1 MKYLYLTR
9 HAKSSWDN
17 PGLADIDRPLNGRG
31 KKAAPLMGKLIVDRG
46 ENPELLISSPAN
58 RAFSTAKEFAKE
70 MGCAETNI
78 IVNRAIYGA
87 GAQQLLNL
95 VQDVDDLYNS
105 IMLFGHNPTFT
116 SFCNMLSGENI
127 LNIVTCGV
135 VRIDFEFSSWK
146 NIDFNSG
153 RMIYYEYPK
162 KYTDTQ

>member
-1 MKYLYLTR
+1 MKNLYLTR
-9 HAKSSWDN
+9 HAKSSWGN

-31 KKAAPLMGKLIVDRG
+31 KEAAPLMGKLIVDKG
-46 ENPELLISSPAN
+46 EKPELLISSPAN
-58 RAFSTAKEFAKE
+58 RAFSTAKVFASA
-70 MGCAETNI
+70 MGLHETDVLI
-78 IVNRAIYGA
+78 KDTIYGA
-87 GAQQLLNL
+87 GVHQLLNL

-116 SFCNMLSGENI
+116 SFGNMVSGENI
-127 LNIVTCGV
+127 MNIVTCGV

>member
-1 MKYLYLTR
+1 MKNLYLTR
-9 HAKSSWDN
+9 HAKSSWGN

-31 KKAAPLMGKLIVDRG
+31 KKSAPLIGKLISERG
-46 ENPELLISSPAN
+46 EKPELLISSPAN
-58 RAFSTAKEFAKE
+58 RAFSTAKAFAKE
-70 MGCAETNI
+70 MGYAETDI
-78 IVNRAIYGA
+78 IVNRAIYGV

-95 VQDVDDLYNS
+95 VKDLDDLYNS

>member
-1 MKYLYLTR
+1 MKNLYLTR
-9 HAKSSWDN
+9 HAKSSWGN
-17 PGLADIDRPLNGRG
+17 PGLADIDRPLNSRG
-31 KKAAPLMGKLIVDRG
+31 KKAAPSMGKLIMDKG
-46 ENPELLISSPAN
+46 EKPELLISSPAN
-58 RAFSTAKEFAKE
+58 RAFSTAKVFASA
-70 MGCAETNI
+70 MGLHETDVLI
-78 IVNRAIYGA
+78 KDTIYGA
-87 GAQQLLNL
+87 GVHQLLNL

-116 SFCNMLSGENI
+116 SFGNMVSGENI
-127 LNIVTCGV
+127 MNIVTCGV

>member
-1 MKYLYLTR
+1 MKNLYLTR
-9 HAKSSWDN
+9 HAKSSWGN

-31 KKAAPLMGKLIVDRG
+31 KKAAPLMGKLIVDKG

>member
-1 MKYLYLTR
+1 MKNLYLTR
-9 HAKSSWDN
+9 HAKSSWGN

-31 KKAAPLMGKLIVDRG
+31 KKAAPLMGKLIVDKG
-46 ENPELLISSPAN
+46 EKPELLISSPAN

>member
-1 MKYLYLTR
+1 MKNLYLTR
-9 HAKSSWDN
+9 HAKSSWGN

-162 KYTDTQ
+162 KIY

>member
-1 MKYLYLTR
+1 MKNLYLTR
-9 HAKSSWDN
+9 HAKSSWSN
-17 PGLADIDRPLNGRG
+17 PGLADIERPLNGRG
-31 KKAAPLMGKLIVDRG
+31 KKAAPLMGKLIVDKG
-46 ENPELLISSPAN
+46 EKPELLISSPAN
-58 RAFSTAKEFAKE
+58 RAFSTAKVFASV
-70 MGCAETNI
+70 MGLHETDVLI
-78 IVNRAIYGA
+78 KDTIYGA
-87 GAQQLLNL
+87 GVHQLLNL

-116 SFCNMLSGENI
+116 SFGNMVSGENI
-127 LNIVTCGV
+127 MNIVTCGV

>member
-1 MKYLYLTR
+1 MKNLYLTR
-9 HAKSSWDN
+9 HAKSSWGN
-17 PGLADIDRPLNGRG
+17 PGLADIDRPLNSRG
-31 KKAAPLMGKLIVDRG
+31 KKAAPLMGKLIVDKG
-46 ENPELLISSPAN
+46 EKPELLISSPAN
-58 RAFSTAKEFAKE
+58 RAFSTAKVFASA
-70 MGCAETNI
+70 MGLHETDVLI
-78 IVNRAIYGA
+78 KDTIYGA
-87 GAQQLLNL
+87 GVHQLLNL

-116 SFCNMLSGENI
+116 SFGNMVSGENI
-127 LNIVTCGV
+127 MNIVTCGV

>member
-1 MKYLYLTR
+1 MKILYLTR
-9 HAKSSWDN
+9 HAKSSWGN
-17 PGLADIDRPLNGRG
+17 PGLADIDRPLNHRG
-31 KKAAPLMGKLIVDRG
+31 KKAAPLMGKLIMDRG

>member
-1 MKYLYLTR
+1 MKNLYLTR
-9 HAKSSWDN
+9 HAKSSWGN

-31 KKAAPLMGKLIVDRG
+31 KEAAPLMGKLIVDKG
-46 ENPELLISSPAN
+46 EKPELLISSPAN
-58 RAFSTAKEFAKE
+58 RAFSTAKVFASA
-70 MGCAETNI
+70 MGLHETDVLI
-78 IVNRAIYGA
+78 KDTIYGA
-87 GAQQLLNL
+87 GVHQLLNL

-127 LNIVTCGV
+127 MNIVTCGV

-153 RMIYYEYPK
+153 RMVYYEYPK

>member
-1 MKYLYLTR
+1 MKNLYLTR
-9 HAKSSWDN
+9 HAKSSWSN

-31 KKAAPLMGKLIVDRG
+31 KEAAPLMGKLIVDKG
-46 ENPELLISSPAN
+46 EKPELLISSPAN
-58 RAFSTAKEFAKE
+58 RAFSTAKVFASA
-70 MGCAETNI
+70 MGLHETDVLI
-78 IVNRAIYGA
+78 KDTIYGA
-87 GAQQLLNL
+87 GVHQLLNL

>member
-1 MKYLYLTR
+1 MKNLYLTR
-9 HAKSSWDN
+9 HAKSSWGN
-17 PGLADIDRPLNGRG
+17 PGLADIDRPLNSRG

-116 SFCNMLSGENI
+116 SFCNLLSGENI

>member
-1 MKYLYLTR
+1 MKNLYLTR
-9 HAKSSWDN
+9 HAKSSWGN

-70 MGCAETNI
+70 MGGAETNI

>member
-1 MKYLYLTR
+1 LKNLYLTR
-9 HAKSSWDN
+9 HAKSSWGN

>member
-1 MKYLYLTR
+1 LKNLYLTR
-9 HAKSSWDN
+9 HAKSSWGN
-17 PGLADIDRPLNGRG
+17 PGLADIDRPLNSRG
-31 KKAAPLMGKLIVDRG
+31 KKAAPSMGKLIMDKG
-46 ENPELLISSPAN
+46 EKPELLISSPAN
-58 RAFSTAKEFAKE
+58 RAFSTAKVFASA
-70 MGCAETNI
+70 MGLHETDVLI
-78 IVNRAIYGA
+78 KDTIYGA
-87 GAQQLLNL
+87 GVHQLLNL

>member
-1 MKYLYLTR
+1 LKNLYLTR
-9 HAKSSWDN
+9 HAKSSWGN
-17 PGLADIDRPLNGRG
+17 PGLADIDRPLNSRG
-31 KKAAPLMGKLIVDRG
+31 KKAAPLMGKLIMDKG
-46 ENPELLISSPAN
+46 EKPELLISSPAN
-58 RAFSTAKEFAKE
+58 RAFSTAKVFASA
-70 MGCAETNI
+70 MGLHETDVLI
-78 IVNRAIYGA
+78 KDTIYGA
-87 GAQQLLNL
+87 GVHQLLNL

-116 SFCNMLSGENI
+116 SFGNMVSGENI
-127 LNIVTCGV
+127 MNIVTCGV